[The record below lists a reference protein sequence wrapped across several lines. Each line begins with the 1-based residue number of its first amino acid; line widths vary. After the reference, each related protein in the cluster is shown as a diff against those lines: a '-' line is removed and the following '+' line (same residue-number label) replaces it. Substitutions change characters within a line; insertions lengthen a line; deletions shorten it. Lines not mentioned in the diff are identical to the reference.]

1 MKKRTP
7 GFLSEENIPHNSEVF
22 SYIQEL
28 HDYLWKFTRIA
39 KPNVSGIIDN
49 FVDSAVDELA
59 ALRAERDEA
68 VRLLAKSGIPYEA
81 IRMDYESKKWIAEKV
96 WNLIEETTNE
106 IRAFLSK
113 IEERK

>member
-68 VRLLAKSGIPYEA
+68 VRLLKEIHSMNNIANLNDAELWNVNGEFEEKIAGI
-81 IRMDYESKKWIAEKV
+81 IR
-96 WNLIEETTNE
+96 N
-106 IRAFLSK
+106 
-113 IEERK
+113 